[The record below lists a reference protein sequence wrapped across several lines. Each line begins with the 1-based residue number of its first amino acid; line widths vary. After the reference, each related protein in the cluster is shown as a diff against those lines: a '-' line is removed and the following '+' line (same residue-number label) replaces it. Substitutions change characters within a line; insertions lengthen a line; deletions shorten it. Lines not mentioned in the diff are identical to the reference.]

1 MFAGMSI
8 WQLVIIA
15 VIVIA
20 IFGTKKLRNM
30 GSDVGGAVKD
40 FKKAM
45 HDEEKKEDK
54 KEDEPAQ
61 LNLKEGDAN
70 FSELDRQKDEHKQ
83 S

>member
-8 WQLVIIA
+8 WQLLIIA

-45 HDEEKKEDK
+45 HDEEKKGDQD
-54 KEDEPAQ
+54 DEPAKLDQ
-61 LNLKEGDAN
+61 QDAN
-70 FSELDRQKDEHKQ
+70 FSELDNAKEKDKQ